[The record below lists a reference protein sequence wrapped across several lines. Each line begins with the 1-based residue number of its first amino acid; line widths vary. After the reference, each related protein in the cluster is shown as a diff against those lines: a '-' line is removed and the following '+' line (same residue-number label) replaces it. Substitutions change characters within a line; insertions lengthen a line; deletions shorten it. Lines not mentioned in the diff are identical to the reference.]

1 MDFKL
6 NFTDLKRQYKTIE
19 KDIDDAIK
27 NVLENTKFINGPQ
40 VSEFEKETA
49 KYCRSNFGI
58 GAASGTDALLLSLL
72 AIDIQP
78 GDEVITTPF
87 TFIATA
93 EVIALFNAKPVFVDI
108 NENTYNIDVSKIEE
122 KITSKTKAIIPVHL
136 YGQIS
141 DMDEIMD
148 IAKNH
153 NLIVIED
160 ACQAIG
166 AEYKNK
172 KSCSIGDFGC
182 LSFFPSKNLGGYGDG
197 GMVITNNEDM
207 ANKIK
212 RLRQHGSSI
221 KYQHTILGI
230 NGRLD
235 TLQAAILLVK
245 LKHLDTWI
253 EKRIKLA
260 QRYNEHLK
268 NYVKTPYILDHNKSV
283 YNQYTIRTEK
293 RDELIK
299 QLNEN
304 GIPTAIHYPMPL
316 HLQECFKYLGHKEGD
331 FPVSEKISAQVL
343 SLPMFPEMTEEEQN
357 MVTKSI
363 TNFFK

>member
-27 NVLENTKFINGPQ
+27 NVLESTKFINGPQ
-40 VSEFEKETA
+40 VSELENEIA
-49 KYCRSNFGI
+49 KYCGSSFSIGI
-58 GAASGTDALLLSLL
+58 ASGTDALLLSLL

-136 YGQIS
+136 YGQTS

-153 NLIVIED
+153 NLTVIED

-172 KSCSIGDFGC
+172 KSCSMGDFGC

-212 RLRQHGSSI
+212 MLRQHGSSI

-304 GIPTAIHYPMPL
+304 GIPTAIHYPKPL

-331 FPVSEKISAQVL
+331 FPVSEKISGQVL
-343 SLPMFPEMTEEEQN
+343 SLPMFPEMTEEEQD